1 MGPLPSGL
9 YSREMLDS
17 ADLTLCAGTMMN
29 KPFEAH
35 VRAAVAGGFRRISL
49 YATEYQAARNA
60 GLSDVDM
67 KRMLDD
73 AGLVVADLDPL
84 LDWVPGT
91 SLAGGATDAGSEFFG
106 SSEADFY
113 AMAEV
118 FGARSINAALFV
130 AERLASNVIADA
142 FGALCDRAADHGL
155 LVHLEYLPWTQ
166 IPNLETA
173 LDIVELADRSNG
185 GLMVD
190 TWHHFRGNASA
201 DKLLAVDGAR
211 IIGVQLN
218 DAPRQAAED
227 VIDETLHHR
236 LLPGE
241 GDIDLLDVVR
251 ALAKIGCEAP
261 IGVEIFSDELA
272 RLEPEE
278 LGRRCGEST
287 RAVLAAAGT

>member
-1 MGPLPSGL
+1 
-9 YSREMLDS
+9 MLTSD
-17 ADLTLCAGTMMN
+17 DLTLCAGTMMN

-60 GLSDVDM
+60 GLSNSDM
-67 KRMLDD
+67 KQLLDD
-73 AGLVVADLDPL
+73 AGLLIADLDPL
-84 LDWVPGT
+84 LNWIPNT
-91 SLAGGATDAGSEFFG
+91 SLAGGASDEGAALFG

-130 AERLASNVIADA
+130 AERLATEVIAAA
-142 FGALCDRAADHGL
+142 FAALCDRAADHGL

-173 LDIVELADRSNG
+173 LGIVELANRDNG

-190 TWHHFRGNASA
+190 TWHHFRSHANANS
-201 DKLLAVDGAR
+201 LLAVDGAR
-211 IIGVQLN
+211 ILGVQLN
-218 DAPRQAAED
+218 DAPEQAAEN

-251 ALAKIGCEAP
+251 ALKQVGCEAP
-261 IGVEIFSDELA
+261 IGVEVFSDELA
-272 RLEPEE
+272 QLDPEA

-287 RAVLAAAGT
+287 RGVLAAAGI

>member
-1 MGPLPSGL
+1 
-9 YSREMLDS
+9 MLNSD
-17 ADLTLCAGTMMN
+17 DLTLCAGTMMN
-29 KPFEAH
+29 APFETH

-49 YATEYQAARNA
+49 YPTEYQAARNA

-73 AGLVVADLDPL
+73 AGLVIADLDPL
-84 LDWVPGT
+84 LNWIPNT
-91 SLAGGATDAGSEFFG
+91 SLAGGATDEGSEFFG
-106 SSEADFY
+106 ASEADFY
-113 AMAEV
+113 AIAEAL
-118 FGARSINAALFV
+118 GARSINAALFV
-130 AERLASNVIADA
+130 AERLDTDTIAEA

-173 LDIVELADRSNG
+173 LGIVDLADRNNG

-190 TWHHFRGNASA
+190 TWHHFRSHASA
-201 DKLLAVDGAR
+201 ESLLAVDGSR
-211 IIGVQLN
+211 IIAVQLN
-218 DAPRQAAED
+218 DAPEQPAED

-251 ALAKIGCEAP
+251 ALNEIGCEAP
-261 IGVEIFSDELA
+261 IGVEVFSDELA
-272 RLEPEE
+272 RLDPEE

-287 RAVLAAAGT
+287 RAVLAAAGA